1 MITETGIL
9 LSQHQVEDYAS
20 SCVQAV
26 VCKQLCASS
35 CVQADVC
42 KAEQG
47 MSCRQKHVQTGTYCR
62 PGF

>member
-9 LSQHQVEDYAS
+9 LSQHEVEDYAS

-35 CVQADVC
+35 CVQAVVC
-42 KAEQG
+42 KQMCAKQ
-47 MSCRQKHVQTGTYCR
+47 SKA
-62 PGF
+62 